1 MDSRGLV
8 RHTKSQDTRNGMK
21 SVIVIPSRYGATR
34 FPGKSLARIEGRPM
48 IQWVWEAACRSRLT
62 EQVIV
67 ATDDDR
73 IADMAAKFGADVVM
87 TKKSHRSGTD
97 RMAEVADKI
106 SAQLYVNVQGD
117 EPLLSPAAV
126 DDLIRAMMENPRMP
140 IGTLAHRIETEAE
153 WRSPEVVK
161 VVCNRH
167 QEALYFS
174 RSPLPFHRAF
184 DVKAR
189 VLRHVGIYAFRSR
202 ALATFVSLKPS
213 PLEVAESLEQLRAL
227 EYGLAIQVIET
238 KYRCLGV
245 DTPADLA
252 RVEAALRVQAGARIR
267 RKIRRRKT

>member
-1 MDSRGLV
+1 
-8 RHTKSQDTRNGMK
+8 MK
-21 SVIVIPSRYGATR
+21 SIIVIPARYGSTR
-34 FPGKSLARIEGRPM
+34 FPGKSLARLRGRPM
-48 IQWVWEAACRSRLT
+48 IQWVWEAASRSRLS

-73 IADMAAKFGADVVM
+73 IADVAAKFGADVVM

-97 RMAEVADKI
+97 RIAEVADRI

-117 EPLLSPAAV
+117 EPLLSPGAV
-126 DDLIRAMMENPRMP
+126 DDLIRGMAESPRIP
-140 IGTLAHRIETEAE
+140 IGTLAHPIDKEAE

-167 QEALYFS
+167 GEALYFS
-174 RSPLPFHRAF
+174 RSPLPFMR
-184 DVKAR
+184 KWTGKGGPL
-189 VLRHVGIYAFRSR
+189 LRHVGIYAYRAA

-213 PLEVAESLEQLRAL
+213 ALELAESLEQLRAL
-227 EYGLAIQVIET
+227 EHGMTIQVIEA

-252 RVEAALRVQAGARIR
+252 KVEAAMRRQGIAQPKGKRRILR
-267 RKIRRRKT
+267 K

>member
-1 MDSRGLV
+1 
-8 RHTKSQDTRNGMK
+8 MK
-21 SVIVIPSRYGATR
+21 SVIVIPVRYGATR
-34 FPGKSLARIEGRPM
+34 FPGKSLARIGGRPM
-48 IQWVWEAACRSRLT
+48 IQWVWEAASRSRLT
-62 EQVIV
+62 EQVLV

-73 IADMAAKFGADVVM
+73 IADVAAKFGADVIM

-117 EPLLSPAAV
+117 EPLLSPTAV
-126 DDLIRAMMENPRMP
+126 DDLIRAMMESPRVP
-140 IGTLAHRIETEAE
+140 IGTLAHRIESEAE

-167 QEALYFS
+167 HEALYFS
-174 RSPLPFHRAF
+174 RSPLPFQRAF
-184 DVKAR
+184 DGKTR
-189 VLRHVGIYAFRSR
+189 LLRHVGIYAFRAR

-213 PLEVAESLEQLRAL
+213 PLEIAESLEQLRAL
-227 EYGLAIQVIET
+227 EHGMAIQVIET

-252 RVEAALRVQAGARIR
+252 RVERVLQKALRQQAKARLQPSR
-267 RKIRRRKT
+267 PRGKTRSRKK

>member
-1 MDSRGLV
+1 
-8 RHTKSQDTRNGMK
+8 MK
-21 SVIVIPSRYGATR
+21 SVIVIPARYGATR
-34 FPGKSLARIEGRPM
+34 FPGKSLARIAGRPM
-48 IQWVWEAACRSRLT
+48 IQWVWEAASRSRLT
-62 EQVIV
+62 EQVVV

-73 IADMAAKFGADVVM
+73 IADVAAKFGADVIM

-97 RMAEVADKI
+97 RVAEVADKI

-126 DDLIRAMMENPRMP
+126 DDLIRGMMENPRAP
-140 IGTLAHRIETEAE
+140 IGTLTHRIDSEAE

-167 QEALYFS
+167 HEALYFS
-174 RSPLPFHRAF
+174 RSPLPFQRAF
-184 DVKAR
+184 DKKTR
-189 VLRHVGIYAFRSR
+189 LLRHVGIYAFRAR
-202 ALATFVSLKPS
+202 ALTTFVSLKPS

-227 EYGLAIQVIET
+227 EHGMTIQVIET

-252 RVEAALRVQAGARIR
+252 RVEAALRRQVKSQSSRPR
-267 RKIRRRKT
+267 EKTRSRKK